1 MSPQELP
8 TTPAKDLRTYI
19 AVIRHQKWVIFVT
32 LFVIVGATI
41 FLTKRQ
47 TPLYTS
53 VGRVIVL
60 PAGTISN
67 TPAAASIIDM
77 PTESFIASSEEVA
90 IELIE
95 EQGLGTSTDDLLAN
109 LTLSIEPETRI
120 LVFAYTDSSPER
132 AQQINQGFMDAYL
145 ALRRAAA
152 LERIKILREPY
163 EAQQESLVKEI
174 HRLEKIREPDSGEL
188 ARLTNDLFL
197 LNQIRGALRGLEPD
211 PESGGRVSLAADLP
225 TAPSSPS
232 WPRNLTLATVLG
244 FALGMG
250 VALIREQ
257 LSEGLKG
264 SEDLSAAV
272 GAPVLAAIPSIS
284 GWRKRGDTQ
293 LVSVAFPKSSGAEA
307 YRTLRTNLMH
317 ECSVN
322 DLHVISVTSGSLG
335 EGKTTTASNLAVT
348 LAQTGKRVIV
358 VSCDLRKPRLH
369 RFFGLTNDLGVTS
382 ILSGATTLAQ
392 AAQRPEG
399 IETLR
404 VLASGPVPTNP
415 AELLGSAR
423 MDALLDELRLFADLV
438 IIDTP
443 PILAVS
449 DTLILA
455 PKSDGVIVVA
465 DAHRS
470 SKGATEHTREQ
481 LEQVGC
487 NIIGCVFNNFDPS
500 QAKYYPYDK
509 RYYYSSY
516 GYYAEKGPASL
527 DLPSESPNGDHPTDE
542 SVEAPVVAETDD
554 PSRPG
559 DDMWR

>member
-19 AVIRHQKWVIFVT
+19 ATIRHQKWVIFFT
-32 LFVIVGATI
+32 LFVLVGATI

-47 TPLYTS
+47 TPMYTS

-60 PAGTISN
+60 PAGTISS
-67 TPAAASIIDM
+67 TPAAASAIDM
-77 PTESFIASSEEVA
+77 PTESFIAGSEEVA
-90 IELIE
+90 NKVTAEL
-95 EQGLGTSTDDLLAN
+95 GLPASPDELLAG
-109 LTLSIEPETRI
+109 LSVTIEPETSI
-120 LVFAYTDSSPER
+120 LVFSYTDASPER
-132 AQQINQGFMDAYL
+132 AQEINQTFMDAYL
-145 ALRRAAA
+145 GLRRSAAA
-152 LERIKILREPY
+152 ERIRILREPF
-163 EAQQESLVKEI
+163 EAQQGALLKEI
-174 HRLEKIREPDSGEL
+174 KRLEGIKVPSGTET
-188 ARLTNDLFL
+188 ARLGNNYFL
-197 LNQIRGALRGLEPD
+197 MNQIRSALRGLEPD
-211 PESGGRVSLAADLP
+211 PESGGRLSLAADLP
-225 TAPSSPS
+225 TSPASPS
-232 WPRNLTLATVLG
+232 WPRNLTLAVVLG

-250 VALIREQ
+250 IALVREQ

-293 LVSVAFPKSSGAEA
+293 LVSVTFPKSSGAEA

-369 RFFGLTNDLGVTS
+369 RFFDLTNDLGVTS

-423 MDALLDELRLFADLV
+423 MDALLAELRLFADLV

-516 GYYAEKGPASL
+516 GYYAERGPASL
-527 DLPSESPNGDHPTDE
+527 DLPSESPNGDHPSDQ
-542 SVEAPVVAETDD
+542 SAEAPVVAETDD